1 MKRQYILT
9 MFDNKLDICC
19 RTEGRA
25 GRERGGAGRE
35 RRGRGER
42 GIESVGETGML
53 LLLCQHR
60 KLLCAYIVLHSLT
73 CQTLQTSF
81 LKRKSHIRLHKQTP
95 VCH

>member
-19 RTEGRA
+19 RTEERA
-25 GRERGGAGRE
+25 GRERG
-35 RRGRGER
+35 GRGER

-60 KLLCAYIVLHSLT
+60 KLLCAYIVFRLT
-73 CQTLQTSF
+73 FINVPNFTNEF
-81 LKRKSHIRLHKQTP
+81 PEEKKP
-95 VCH
+95 Y